1 MEASGIIEQEQEPVE
16 QTGTQS
22 ILDRLKARRES
33 VKKSR
38 TLDLEIPGYEGDLL
52 ARYKPVPFK
61 VFEDDEKKRK
71 KSKGKDPALLSA
83 AIDQIISCCDM
94 ILVRDPGNPACVLDN
109 DGEVTDFR
117 PIDVD
122 AAEAGSP
129 VKWEQRLADLI
140 DIPQEETRGIAKLVV
155 LRTFCN
161 DAALIYHA
169 SRLGIWL
176 RDTTK
181 EVDDDLLGE

>member
-1 MEASGIIEQEQEPVE
+1 MEASLSTDVQDEQEPVE
-16 QTGTQS
+16 STS
-22 ILDRLKARRES
+22 ILDRLRARREE
-33 VKKSR
+33 VKEQR
-38 TLDLEIPGYEGDLL
+38 ILDLAIPGYEDELM

-71 KSKGKDPALLSA
+71 KSRGKDPALLSA
-83 AIDQIISCCDM
+83 AIDQIMACCEM
-94 ILVRDPGNPACVLDN
+94 ILVKDPGNPACVLDN
-109 DGEVTDFR
+109 DGDVTEYR
-117 PIDVD
+117 PIDVE
-122 AAEAGSP
+122 AAEMGAP
-129 VKWEQRLADLI
+129 VKWEQRFADLI
-140 DIPQEETRGIAKLVV
+140 NIPQDETRGIAKLVV